1 MIGFDDPGVTKLSL
15 ENLVVTVDNE
25 FSCEGWQ
32 LEIAHPSFCHTIR
45 AFRVS
50 ALS

>member
-1 MIGFDDPGVTKLSL
+1 MIGLDDPGVTKLSL

-25 FSCEGWQ
+25 FLRRMTIRNCSSQ
-32 LEIAHPSFCHTIR
+32 FCHTIR
-45 AFRVS
+45 AFGVS